1 MAARLQRLRAQV
13 SRVRSRVSAYRQAA
27 EEEVARREREHERRV
42 VGDDEP
48 SLHHGS
54 PDGDAPARA
63 RLAQSVSVSARS
75 PLAAGETAP
84 RRPGDDRAAVEP
96 AAGDGG
102 DGGRGGPGGARPG
115 PPPPAE
121 ALPWGLRV
129 ASEVCWRLLVMAAV
143 VWVLI
148 QVVGAIS
155 LLVISFAAGLLVTAL
170 LQPFTGRLKQIGLG
184 RGAATAVTSFT
195 GFGVIG
201 LVGWFVVWQVME
213 NIDNLVESV
222 TDGINELRDWAVDGP
237 FAVSEDDL
245 TEMVDNVNRWLSDHS
260 AELTSAGL
268 EGANYLFRFLSGA
281 GVALFVVLF
290 LLYDGR
296 NIWYWCLK
304 FLPASARPGVA
315 GAGPRAWI
323 TLTGYVRGTVLVAA
337 IDAVGIGLGLYFL
350 NVPMAVPLA
359 VIVFLFAFIPIVGAF
374 VSGALAVV
382 VAFVTDGPI
391 TALLVVALVLV
402 VQQIEGQILQ
412 PLILGRLVRVHP
424 LGVVLAVTAGT
435 LLAGIP
441 GAVVAVPLVA
451 VLNTVVGYLRAYHRE
466 AEMRADPRTSGATV
480 AALAPTPPPYT
491 MEKDEAPSS
500 GGTSDRPPHEADGG
514 DPPTGGPGGASPDD
528 PPGRRP
534 DDRA

>member
-1 MAARLQRLRAQV
+1 MARLQRLRAQV
-13 SRVRSRVSAYRQAA
+13 TRVRSRVSAYRQAA
-27 EEEVARREREHERRV
+27 EREVARREREAERRV

-48 SLHHGS
+48 ELFHSR
-54 PDGDAPARA
+54 PEQAAPASA
-63 RLAQSVSVSARS
+63 RLAQSVSVSARA
-75 PLAAGETAP
+75 PLAAGETVSRAQQATLEKDGDDAGPPAAP
-84 RRPGDDRAAVEP
+84 RP
-96 AAGDGG
+96 AAEGDGPG
-102 DGGRGGPGGARPG
+102 SGGGRPQ

-129 ASEVCWRLLVMAAV
+129 AGEVCWRLLVMAAV
-143 VWVLI
+143 IWVLI

-170 LQPFTGRLKQIGLG
+170 LQPFTGMLKRVGLG

-195 GFGVIG
+195 GFGVMG

-213 NIDNLVESV
+213 NVDELVDSV
-222 TDGINELRDWAVDGP
+222 TDGINELRDWLVDGQ
-237 FAVSEDDL
+237 FGVSEDDI

-268 EGANYLFRFLSGA
+268 EGANYLLRFLSGA

-315 GAGPRAWI
+315 GAGPRVWI

-337 IDAVGIGLGLYFL
+337 IDAVGIGVGLYFL

-374 VSGALAVV
+374 FSGALATV
-382 VAFVTDGPI
+382 VAFVTGGPF
-391 TALLVVALVLV
+391 TALLVIVLVLV
-402 VQQIEGQILQ
+402 VQQVEGQILQ

-435 LLAGIP
+435 VLAGIP
-441 GAVVAVPLVA
+441 GAIVAVPLVA
-451 VLNTVVGYLRAYHRE
+451 VLNTAVGYLRAYHME
-466 AEMRADPRTSGATV
+466 AEMRADPRASGATV
-480 AALAPTPPPYT
+480 AALAPTPPP
-491 MEKDEAPSS
+491 
-500 GGTSDRPPHEADGG
+500 
-514 DPPTGGPGGASPDD
+514 
-528 PPGRRP
+528 
-534 DDRA
+534 

>member
-48 SLHHGS
+48 SLRHAS

-63 RLAQSVSVSARS
+63 RLAQSVSVSARA
-75 PLAAGETAP
+75 PLAAGETAS
-84 RRPGDDRAAVEP
+84 RAGADDRRIEGTGG
-96 AAGDGG
+96 AGHGG
-102 DGGRGGPGGARPG
+102 DGGHGGVRPG

-170 LQPFTGRLKQIGLG
+170 LQPFTGRLKQMGLG

-245 TEMVDNVNRWLSDHS
+245 TQMVDNVNRWLSDHS

-337 IDAVGIGLGLYFL
+337 IDAIGIGIGLYFL

-451 VLNTVVGYLRAYHRE
+451 VLNTVVGYLRAYHQE
-466 AEMRADPRTSGATV
+466 AEMRADPRASGATV

-491 MEKDEAPSS
+491 MEKDDTPAV
-500 GGTSDRPPHEADGG
+500 GGAADRPSGTAADAG
-514 DPPTGGPGGASPDD
+514 DPPGA
-528 PPGRRP
+528 
-534 DDRA
+534 A

>member
-48 SLHHGS
+48 SLHHGR
-54 PDGDAPARA
+54 PEGDAPTRT
-63 RLAQSVSVSARS
+63 RIAQSVSVSARS

-84 RRPGDDRAAVEP
+84 RATAEDP
-96 AAGDGG
+96 AAGGRG
-102 DGGRGGPGGARPG
+102 DGDGGPGGPGTRPG

-143 VWVLI
+143 VWVLM
-148 QVVGAIS
+148 QVVDAIS

-170 LQPFTGRLKQIGLG
+170 LQPFTGRLKQMGLG

-245 TEMVDNVNRWLSDHS
+245 TQMVDNVNRWLSDHS

-268 EGANYLFRFLSGA
+268 EGANYLLRFLSGA
-281 GVALFVVLF
+281 GIALFVVLF

-337 IDAVGIGLGLYFL
+337 IDAVGIGIGLYIL

-374 VSGALAVV
+374 GSGALAVV

-402 VQQIEGQILQ
+402 VQQVESQILQ

-480 AALAPTPPPYT
+480 AALAPTPPPYS
-491 MEKDEAPSS
+491 MEKGEAPAEPAA
-500 GGTSDRPPHEADGG
+500 GAAGTERPAGEPADGG
-514 DPPTGGPGGASPDD
+514 GPAGTGTPPPAGPDGP
-528 PPGRRP
+528 RP
-534 DDRA
+534 DDRS